1 MKKYIKYFYN
11 IDIDKITNKNYDF
24 YFYYNN
30 ELYLLKKID
39 NEIDFNKIIQLNTK
53 LENTLFNKI
62 IINKDKS
69 IITYINNNNY
79 ILYKIFINLNKSI
92 TLSEINSI
100 NNINLYNNKNE
111 LNWYNLWTNKIDN
124 LEYQINQSGKKHP
137 LLVDSF
143 SYFIGLSENAI
154 SYLNNT
160 LYETNK
166 ESSDTNVLSHFRIK
180 DIFSLYDITNI
191 VFDHKARD
199 LGEYIKLSFFNKNKN
214 IFKELDEYFKHN
226 YYSEYG
232 IRLLF
237 ARILFPSFYFDL
249 YDEIT
254 INKENELQILNII
267 KNIDEYEQY
276 LYDIYNY
283 LNKFYKIPKIEWL
296 KKRTNL

>member
-11 IDIDKITNKNYDF
+11 IDIDKIKNINNDY
-24 YFYYNN
+24 YFNYNN
-30 ELYLLKKID
+30 EAYVFKRID
-39 NEIDFNKIIQLNTK
+39 NNININKIIELNNK
-53 LENTLFNKI
+53 LDNTLFNKI

-69 IITYINNNNY
+69 IITYIDNYNY
-79 ILYKIFINLNKSI
+79 ILYKIFVNLNKSI

-100 NNINLYNNKNE
+100 NNINLHTKDNE

-124 LEYQINQSGKKHP
+124 LEYQINQNGKKHP

-160 LYETNK
+160 IYEAKK
-166 ESSDTNVLSHFRIK
+166 EISDINVLSHHRIK

-199 LGEYIKLSFFNKNKN
+199 LSEYIKLSFFNKNSN

-232 IRLLF
+232 IRILF
-237 ARILFPSFYFDL
+237 ARVLFPSFYFDI

-254 INKENELQILNII
+254 INKEDELKILNII
-267 KNIDEYEQY
+267 KYIDEYELY
-276 LYDIYNY
+276 LSDVYSY
-283 LNKFYKIPKIEWL
+283 LNQFYKIPSIDWL

>member
-1 MKKYIKYFYN
+1 MKKYIKYYYN
-11 IDIDKITNKNYDF
+11 IDIDNINKVKNDYYFNY
-24 YFYYNN
+24 NQ
-30 ELYLLKKID
+30 ELYILKKID
-39 NEIDFNKIIQLNTK
+39 NEININKIIELNNK
-53 LENTLFNKI
+53 LDNTLFSKI
-62 IINKDKS
+62 ILTKDK
-69 IITYINNNNY
+69 ILTIYIDNYDY
-79 ILYKIFINLNKSI
+79 ILYKIFVNLNKTI

-100 NNINLYNNKNE
+100 NNINLHTKDNE

-124 LEYQINQSGKKHP
+124 LEYQINQNGKKHP

-160 LYETNK
+160 LFETKK
-166 ESSDTNVLSHFRIK
+166 EISDINVLSHFRIK
-180 DIFSLYDITNI
+180 DIFSLYDISNI
-191 VFDHKARD
+191 VSDHKARD

-232 IRLLF
+232 IRILF
-237 ARILFPSFYFDL
+237 ARILFPSFYFDI

-254 INKENELQILNII
+254 IDKTDELKLLNITQ
-267 KNIDEYEQY
+267 NLNEYEIF
-276 LYDIYNY
+276 LNDIYNY
-283 LNKFYKIPKIEWL
+283 LSKFYKIPSVDWL

>member
-11 IDIDKITNKNYDF
+11 IDINKLNNINNDYSF
-24 YFYYNN
+24 KYNN
-30 ELYLLKKID
+30 EIYILKRID
-39 NEIDFNKIIQLNTK
+39 KEININKIIDLNNK
-53 LENTLFNKI
+53 LDNTLFHKI

-69 IITYINNNNY
+69 ITTYIDNYNY
-79 ILYKIFINLNKSI
+79 ILYKIFVNLNKSI

-100 NNINLYNNKNE
+100 NNINLLIKDNE

-124 LEYQINQSGKKHP
+124 LEYQINQNGKKHP

-160 LYETNK
+160 IYETKK
-166 ESSDTNVLSHFRIK
+166 ELSDINVLSHYRIN
-180 DIFSLYDITNI
+180 DIFNLYDITNI

-199 LGEYIKLSFFNKNKN
+199 LSEYIKLSFFNKNKN

-232 IRLLF
+232 IRILF
-237 ARILFPSFYFDL
+237 ARILFPSFYFDI

-254 INKENELQILNII
+254 IDKIDELKLLNII
-267 KNIDEYEQY
+267 KNIDEYELY
-276 LYDIYNY
+276 LFDIYNY
-283 LNKFYKIPKIEWL
+283 LNKFYKMPNIDWL